1 MNPETGAP
9 RPEDTAKT
17 SAASLLSKAVP
28 RVWRTLRNNWPWKLL
43 ALFLALCLWAG
54 LISQDRTL
62 TRERVF
68 SEVPLSVTGADTL
81 RRNSGLIVLSGL
93 ESENLQARLRVRVPQ
108 REYAN
113 VSYLNYNPRLD
124 LTRITEPGEQTV
136 RVVTTSSS
144 TYGNVEDI
152 SPSTV
157 TVVVDEYVTNYRV
170 PVTVNVTGEYPEG
183 FYGSAISRDP
193 SMVAVSGPRTVVD
206 QISHV
211 SVDYNASS
219 LSPRAGTVRTAIPI
233 RFISHDGSVIES
245 DLLEVT
251 SAGIVLRSIVVEQT
265 LYPTRLLPVSIT
277 DLTTGEPAEGYRI
290 KRVRISPSLLRAAGT
305 EEALA
310 AAEDLFVD
318 SPVNVNGAKETF
330 TQSVRAKKPADLAY
344 LSAET
349 LTVTVEIEPVAIS
362 RTFDSAKLS
371 VRGTGNGLRASLN
384 AKTVSLAVEGPQLT
398 LEALRSSRVSAYVD
412 VTGLEEGVYELPV
425 QMHVESGSLEGLSF
439 DATPATV
446 TVTLAKQ
453 S

>member
-1 MNPETGAP
+1 MNPETTP
-9 RPEDTAKT
+9 RLPEGLRK
-17 SAASLLSKAVP
+17 VP
-28 RVWRTLRNNWPWKLL
+28 FQFIRLITNNWPWKLL

-62 TRERVF
+62 TRERLF
-68 SEVPLSVTGADTL
+68 TDVPLSVTGAEAL

-144 TYGNVEDI
+144 TYGSVEDV

-157 TVVVDEYVTNYRV
+157 TVMVDEYVTNYRV

-183 FYGSAISRDP
+183 LYGSAISRDP

-211 SVDYNASS
+211 SVDYSASS

-233 RFISHDGSVIES
+233 RFIDHNGETVES

-265 LYPTRLLPVSIT
+265 LYSTRLLPVSIT
-277 DLTTGEPAEGYRI
+277 DLTSGQPAKGYRV

-305 EEALA
+305 EEALD
-310 AAEDLFVD
+310 AAEHLFVD
-318 SPVNVNGAKETF
+318 MPVNVSSAKETF
-330 TQSVRAKKPADLAY
+330 TQNVRAKKPADLAY
-344 LSAET
+344 LSSEM
-349 LTVTVEIEPVAIS
+349 LTVTVEIEPATIS
-362 RTFDSAKLS
+362 RTFDSTRLS
-371 VRGTGNGLRASLN
+371 VRGTLSGLRASLPV
-384 AKTVSLAVEGPQLT
+384 KTVSLTLEGPQLA
-398 LEALRSSRVSAYVD
+398 LEDLRVSKVSAYVD
-412 VTGLEEGVYELPV
+412 VTGLKEGVHELPV
-425 QMHVESGSLEGLSF
+425 KMHVEGGNAEDFSF
-439 DATPATV
+439 AATPATV
-446 TVTLAKQ
+446 SVTLSRQ
-453 S
+453 